1 MNRDEAEAL
10 RQRPEHWKF
19 GILYVCRADPRVIVR
34 NRFMLGWTWN
44 FAHPRVIPTLVA
56 FTIFALAPAALLFFG
71 FGVMN
76 PLILIPATAASV
88 LVLVGIAHR
97 MASGPR

>member
-1 MNRDEAEAL
+1 VNRDEAEAL

-34 NRFMLGWTWN
+34 NRFTIGWTWN
-44 FAHPRVIPTLVA
+44 FGHPRVFPTLLA
-56 FTIFALAPAALLFFG
+56 FTLFALAPAALLFFG
-71 FGVMN
+71 LDVMD
-76 PLILIPATAASV
+76 PLALIGATTASV

-97 MASGPR
+97 IASGPR